1 MEAKNPPT
9 ALMPVDGWRLPD
21 DRRGERRKTKARR
34 QFLAYVWSI
43 AVAFAAPGCASSWFR
58 GSKTGMDGLEDPD
71 NFDED
76 PNDTLTVGELTRPFG
91 VLGQKVEA
99 IALVTGLAGTGS
111 DPPPGPQRQLLID
124 EMQTRNV
131 ESPNQLL
138 ASPSTALVLVRAVLP
153 PGVRKGDRVDVQ
165 VQVPSRSET
174 TSLRGGWLMQCRLRE
189 MESLKKQ
196 IRVGHI
202 IALGEGRLL
211 VESAFQEN
219 PSKAL
224 ETRGFIPGGA
234 ISHTERSLGLVVRE
248 DSAKKIRTAAL
259 ISTAVNARFHAADA
273 AGGRTSVANA
283 KRDDFIELQLHP
295 RYSLNFKRFIRV
307 VQNVVLKEKPARRR
321 ERIQE
326 LSAKLLEPVSTESAA
341 WQLEAI
347 GKEAI
352 PTLKQGL
359 SSPDLEVRFN
369 AAEALAYLD
378 VPEAAQ
384 PLAEAARESSA
395 FRWAALMALAG
406 MGPDAFDALS
416 ELLHVPSVETRYGAF
431 RALSQRRQISPL
443 VRGVILGDEEFSF
456 HVVQSTAPPIIHFS
470 RTRRPELVLF
480 GADQKLQPPNHLFLN
495 KQVLVK
501 RVDDENVKITRFEP
515 GKENR
520 EETVSATL
528 AQFIPAA
535 VRLGAGYLDLLSAF
549 RKAKSEGWLD
559 TRIAVEAVP
568 RSGRSYQRAEPS
580 SPGASGT
587 IDDMENEAGTSSQGD
602 SLDDYEDATESG
614 SSGLSDGYAYSDEF
628 PSPARAALSDM
639 DSSTGS
645 GSGESGKT
653 GGAGKPNGT
662 AQDGKGASDAA
673 RGALSDDNESGAEG
687 SSKLA
692 RPDIFERDRRRVEPI
707 DRTANTPSAWDK
719 FLERWM
725 GIKTE

>member
-1 MEAKNPPT
+1 MEANYSPI
-9 ALMPVDGWRLPD
+9 ASIRGGCRRLPAERAGAH
-21 DRRGERRKTKARR
+21 RRVRARR
-34 QFLAYVWSI
+34 QFLAFAWSI
-43 AVAFAAPGCASSWFR
+43 AAALTSSGCASSWLR
-58 GSKTGMDGLEDPD
+58 GSKPPLDELDSPDAKGKDGED
-71 NFDED
+71 
-76 PNDTLTVGELTRPFG
+76 LATVGELTRPFG
-91 VLGQKVEA
+91 VVGQKVEA

-111 DPPPGPQRQLLID
+111 DPPPGPQRQLLVD

-153 PGVRKGDRVDVQ
+153 PGVRKGDRIDLQ

-189 MESLKKQ
+189 MERLNDQ
-196 IRVGHI
+196 IRTGHI
-202 IALGEGRLL
+202 IALGEGRML
-211 VESAFQEN
+211 VEAAFQDKAA
-219 PSKAL
+219 KAL
-224 ETRGFIPGGA
+224 ETRGFIPGGG
-234 ISHTERSLGLVVRE
+234 ISHTERSLGLVVRDE
-248 DSAKKIRTAAL
+248 SGKTVKRAGLIATA
-259 ISTAVNARFHAADA
+259 INARFHAADA

-283 KRDDFIELQLHP
+283 KRADFVELQLHP
-295 RYSLNFKRFIRV
+295 RYALNFKRFIRV
-307 VQNVVLKEKPARRR
+307 SQNIVLKEKPARRR
-321 ERIQE
+321 ERIQQ
-326 LSAKLLEPVSTESAA
+326 LATKLLEPLSTEVASC
-341 WQLEAI
+341 QLEAI

-369 AAEALAYLD
+369 AAEALSYLD

-395 FRWAALMALAG
+395 FRWAALTALAG

-456 HVVQSTAPPIIHFS
+456 HVVQSQASPVIHFS

-480 GADQKLQPPNHLFLN
+480 GGDQRLQPPNHLFLN

-520 EETVSATL
+520 EEVVSCVL

-535 VRLGAGYLDLLSAF
+535 VRMGVGYLDLLVAF
-549 RKAKSEGWLD
+549 RQAKSEGWLD
-559 TRIAVEAVP
+559 SRVAVEAVP
-568 RSGRSYQRAEPS
+568 RPGRAYERPGNSTS
-580 SPGASGT
+580 GASGT
-587 IDDMENEAGTSSQGD
+587 IDDDGDSSQEDDAD
-602 SLDDYEDATESG
+602 SDKDTASHDASHATSHDASDTESLG
-614 SSGLSDGYAYSDEF
+614 DG
-628 PSPARAALSDM
+628 AAAANRQP
-639 DSSTGS
+639 
-645 GSGESGKT
+645 
-653 GGAGKPNGT
+653 GG
-662 AQDGKGASDAA
+662 A
-673 RGALSDDNESGAEG
+673 RGAMSDDPEEAADSKP
-687 SSKLA
+687 SSASSTKLA

-707 DRTANTPSAWDK
+707 DRTPDTPSAWDR
-719 FLERWM
+719 FLERWV